1 MEIILIAIIGLCI
14 GSFLNVCIYRI
25 PREES
30 ISFPPSHCT
39 NCEHRLQWYELIPVF
54 SYIFLKGKCKNCKQ
68 KISIQYPLI
77 ELTNA
82 VLYVLVFLKYQYSLD
97 TIKFMVL
104 VSFLIVIG
112 VIDLKTKF
120 VYNSTMIL
128 MGIVALIFLITDYV
142 KLKSFP
148 MDNILGGILG
158 LVIIGLIVFIT
169 RGMGEGD
176 IEIAA
181 ISGLFL
187 GLKGEVFML
196 FFAVILGGIVG
207 AIILIVKRKSGK
219 TEMPFGPFL
228 ATAAIIAI
236 FYGNFIINQYLTMNM
251 M

>member
-54 SYIFLKGKCKNCKQ
+54 SYIFLKGKCKNCKE

-128 MGIVALIFLITDYV
+128 MGIVAVIFLITDYA

-228 ATAAIIAI
+228 ATAAITAI
-236 FYGNFIINQYLTMNM
+236 FYGNFIINEYLTMNM

>member
-39 NCEHRLQWYELIPVF
+39 NCERRLQWYELIPVF
-54 SYIFLKGKCKNCKQ
+54 SYIFLKGKCKNCKE

-97 TIKFMVL
+97 TIKFMAL

-128 MGIVALIFLITDYV
+128 MGIVAVVFLITDYV

-148 MDNILGGILG
+148 IDNILGGILG

-228 ATAAIIAI
+228 AIAAITAI

>member
-1 MEIILIAIIGLCI
+1 MEIIFIAIIGLCI

-39 NCEHRLQWYELIPVF
+39 KCSHKLQWYELIPVF
-54 SYIFLKGKCKNCKQ
+54 SYIFLKGKCKNCKE

-77 ELTNA
+77 ELSNA
-82 VLYVLVFLKYQYSLD
+82 ILYVLVFLKYQYSLD

-128 MGIVALIFLITDYV
+128 MGIVAVIFLITDYA

-236 FYGNFIINQYLTMNM
+236 FYGNFIINEYLTMNM

>member
-39 NCEHRLQWYELIPVF
+39 NCNHKLQWYELIPVF
-54 SYIFLKGKCKNCKQ
+54 SYIFLKGKCKNCKE
-68 KISIQYPLI
+68 KISLQYPLI

-82 VLYVLVFLKYQYSLD
+82 ILYVLVFLKYQYSLD

-120 VYNSTMIL
+120 VYNSTMIS
-128 MGIVALIFLITDYV
+128 MGIVAVVFLITYYA

-148 MDNILGGILG
+148 IDNILGGILG

-228 ATAAIIAI
+228 AIAAITAI

-251 M
+251 I

>member
-30 ISFPPSHCT
+30 ISFPSSHCT
-39 NCEHRLQWYELIPVF
+39 KCSHKLEWYELIPVF
-54 SYIFLKGKCKNCKQ
+54 SYIFLKGKCKNCKE

-77 ELTNA
+77 ELSNA
-82 VLYVLVFLKYQYSLD
+82 ILYVLVFLKFQYFLD
-97 TIKFMVL
+97 TVKFMVL

-112 VIDLKTKF
+112 IIDLKTKF
-120 VYNSTMIL
+120 VYNSTVIL
-128 MGIVALIFLITDYV
+128 MGIASVIFLIIYYA
-142 KLKSFP
+142 KIKSFP
-148 MDNILGGILG
+148 MDNILGGVLG
-158 LVIIGLIVFIT
+158 LAIIGLIVFAT

-196 FFAVILGGIVG
+196 FFAVILAGIVG
-207 AIILIVKRKSGK
+207 AIMLIVKKKSRK

-228 ATAAIIAI
+228 ATTAIIAI
-236 FYGNFIINQYLTMNM
+236 FYGNIIIEKYLSMNIM
-251 M
+251 

>member
-1 MEIILIAIIGLCI
+1 MEIIFIAIIGLCI

-54 SYIFLKGKCKNCKQ
+54 SYIFLKGKCKNCKE

-128 MGIVALIFLITDYV
+128 MGIVAVIFLITDYA

-228 ATAAIIAI
+228 AIAAITAI

-251 M
+251 I

>member
-1 MEIILIAIIGLCI
+1 MEIAIH
-14 GSFLNVCIYRI
+14 NA
-25 PREES
+25 
-30 ISFPPSHCT
+30 
-39 NCEHRLQWYELIPVF
+39 
-54 SYIFLKGKCKNCKQ
+54 LKGKCKNCKE

-128 MGIVALIFLITDYV
+128 MGIVAVIFLITDYA

-236 FYGNFIINQYLTMNM
+236 FYGNFIINEYLTMNM

>member
-1 MEIILIAIIGLCI
+1 MEIIFIAIIGLCI

-54 SYIFLKGKCKNCKQ
+54 SYIFLKGKCKNCKE

-128 MGIVALIFLITDYV
+128 MGIVAVIFLITDYA

-196 FFAVILGGIVG
+196 FFAVILGGIAG